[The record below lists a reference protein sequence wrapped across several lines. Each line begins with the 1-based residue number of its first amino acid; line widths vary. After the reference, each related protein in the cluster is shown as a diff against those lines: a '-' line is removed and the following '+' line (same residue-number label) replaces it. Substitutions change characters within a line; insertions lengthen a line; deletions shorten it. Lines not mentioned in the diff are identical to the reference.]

1 MPKGKTGLVLSGG
14 GGRGAYQIGVWQ
26 ALREKDIQI
35 SVVTGTSVGALNGA
49 LIAQGDYEKAVNI
62 WAEITSKKIMDFE
75 PKGDVFTKKG
85 QFQITKAVAEKAIR
99 EKCIDQ
105 TPLKKL
111 IQTHLLP
118 EKIISS
124 KIDFGLTAA
133 TYPALRPVRLFADE
147 IAPEKLV
154 DYLMASSACFP
165 FFKPYSFDGNSYID
179 GGYIDYIPISL
190 ALSKKPNAIIAVDLK
205 APGFRRPVFRSDVP
219 VTWIEP
225 KSDLGFLLLFDADYA
240 RVNIRR
246 GYLDTK
252 RAFGDHIGGSYSFEK
267 GSFSELH
274 QRFQRVMQSLLQR
287 YFPGKGMGD
296 EAVRKRLIRL
306 ALRVLLTKSDKKT
319 IEHNPAVACAEV
331 VASVFRF
338 SPLEVYTEKSF
349 TDKLFAELA
358 MLPSW
363 DIEKIEDLPAFL
375 QNITDERILA
385 KLFYSVLCQD
395 QENNRRN
402 SKASVLA
409 ALAPGAFLAGF
420 FCYLLRPEQKNF
432 Q

>member
-49 LIAQGDYEKAVNI
+49 LVAQGDYETAVNI

-111 IQTHLLP
+111 IETHLLP

-219 VTWIEP
+219 VTWIES

-240 RVNIRR
+240 RVNI
-246 GYLDTK
+246 
-252 RAFGDHIGGSYSFEK
+252 
-267 GSFSELH
+267 
-274 QRFQRVMQSLLQR
+274 
-287 YFPGKGMGD
+287 
-296 EAVRKRLIRL
+296 
-306 ALRVLLTKSDKKT
+306 
-319 IEHNPAVACAEV
+319 
-331 VASVFRF
+331 
-338 SPLEVYTEKSF
+338 
-349 TDKLFAELA
+349 
-358 MLPSW
+358 
-363 DIEKIEDLPAFL
+363 
-375 QNITDERILA
+375 
-385 KLFYSVLCQD
+385 
-395 QENNRRN
+395 
-402 SKASVLA
+402 
-409 ALAPGAFLAGF
+409 
-420 FCYLLRPEQKNF
+420 
-432 Q
+432 